1 MKLSIPLPLPDEV
14 IYSTLAR
21 ACRRLGISSYNL
33 RQMLFDGRE
42 IIPRPHFCSQLDLVA
57 GALRERAGWACTA
70 ATIKLH
76 HTLAPLALPLLPAH
90 IRPRCEAALH
100 HAHYSRNLLGR
111 CRQVLGIHTHTQL
124 RFCPACRSEDR
135 LRYGESYFHRVHQIP
150 ALQVCPHHRLW
161 LRECE
166 VTAEPKTF
174 EALDSIVSFT
184 DIFADA
190 SKHTQQMK
198 LADEMWEILS
208 HPGDH
213 VAGLGAL
220 RTELTLGDRRQHF
233 IPRSDTE
240 WQDIARE
247 ALPLLRR
254 HLQQSYRRAIRY
266 ATLRKALEQ
275 CCNTPMPPKFR
286 TPNTV
291 KLIKLYVESRQEWAE
306 RAAFI
311 RCVDEI
317 EKRERQSA

>member
-1 MKLSIPLPLPDEV
+1 MKLSIPLPLPDEI

-57 GALRERAGWACTA
+57 EALRERAGWACTA

-100 HAHYSRNLLGR
+100 LGHYSRNLLGR
-111 CRQVLGIHTHTQL
+111 CRQVLGIHTHTKL
-124 RFCPACRSEDR
+124 RFCPACRSDDR

-150 ALQVCPHHRLW
+150 ALHVCPHHRLG

-166 VTAEPKTF
+166 VTAEPNTF
-174 EALDSIVSFT
+174 VALDSIVSYT
-184 DIFADA
+184 DIFADT
-190 SKHTQQMK
+190 SENTRQMQ
-198 LADEMWEILS
+198 LADEIWEFLN
-208 HPGDH
+208 HPEARGNRLNAMRH
-213 VAGLGAL
+213 
-220 RTELTLGDRRQHF
+220 ELAHGDRQRHL

-240 WQDIARE
+240 WQDLARE
-247 ALPLLRR
+247 ALPLLRQ
-254 HLQQSYRRAIRY
+254 HLQQTYRRAIRY

-275 CCNTPMPPKFR
+275 CCDTPMPPKFR
-286 TPNTV
+286 IPNTV

-317 EKRERQSA
+317 EKRERRSA